1 MEAFS
6 DGVFAVAITLLALDL
21 VVEGP
26 GHGPLLHQL
35 LHHWPVFAAYG
46 VSFFTIGIIWV
57 NHHSLF
63 DLMRHVDRP
72 LLFLNLLLLSFV
84 VAIPFATSTLAEYLR
99 VPGASGTTAGVLY
112 AGVMEGMSLSFTVIF
127 VHALRSDL
135 LTTAPP
141 PAERRVAVLRFGL
154 GSVAYL
160 VVLLLSF
167 ISPVATLVS
176 AGVLAGY
183 YVFQR
188 TPGAPGDEPG
198 I

>member
-1 MEAFS
+1 MFKAMNRS
-6 DGVFAVAITLLALDL
+6 GN
-21 VVEGP
+21 
-26 GHGPLLHQL
+26 
-35 LHHWPVFAAYG
+35 AAR
-46 VSFFTIGIIWV
+46 SRRT
-57 NHHSLF
+57 
-63 DLMRHVDRP
+63 P
-72 LLFLNLLLLSFV
+72 
-84 VAIPFATSTLAEYLR
+84 
-99 VPGASGTTAGVLY
+99 TTARS
-112 AGVMEGMSLSFTVIF
+112 ARTDRED
-127 VHALRSDL
+127 HAEHEDEAWRSATRADG
-135 LTTAPP
+135 
-141 PAERRVAVLRFGL
+141 ERRVAVLRFGL